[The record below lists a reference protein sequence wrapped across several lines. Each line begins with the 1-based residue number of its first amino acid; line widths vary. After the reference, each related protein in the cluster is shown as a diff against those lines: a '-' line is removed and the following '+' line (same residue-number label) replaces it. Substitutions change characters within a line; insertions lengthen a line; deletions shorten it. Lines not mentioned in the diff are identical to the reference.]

1 MSRDHEKS
9 KVNMPAQTS
18 REAQPAQTSWEA
30 QPAPGTRLNKFLADA
45 GLCSR
50 RQADQM
56 IADGRVTVNGAPA
69 ETGMRVMP
77 GDVVKA
83 DGKPVTPEEEE
94 ILIAFHKPRGIV
106 CTSNP
111 KEKDNIIEY
120 INYPK
125 RIYTVGRLDK
135 DSEGLIL
142 LTNQGDLVNRIMRA
156 GNYHEKEYLVTVDR
170 PYTEDFL
177 EKLSAGVYLEELDVT
192 TRKCEVT
199 MVDEKRFRII
209 LTQGYNR
216 QIRRMCET
224 LGYEVKRLIR
234 ERIMNIELTGLP
246 LGQWRDVT
254 VQEKQV
260 LSQLIADSYSAP
272 IGS

>member
-1 MSRDHEKS
+1 MRHDHEEK
-9 KVNMPAQTS
+9 KVNTGLRRDQEQLREQT
-18 REAQPAQTSWEA
+18 
-30 QPAPGTRLNKFLADA
+30 GIRLNKFLADA
-45 GLCSR
+45 GICSR

-56 IADGRVTVNGAPA
+56 IADGRVTVNGTPA
-69 ETGMRVMP
+69 QTGMRIMP
-77 GDVVKA
+77 GDQVLF
-83 DGKPVTPEEEE
+83 DGKPVYPEEEE

-177 EKLSAGVYLEELDVT
+177 EKMSAGIFLEELEVT
-192 TRKCEVT
+192 TRPCKVT
-199 MVDEKRFRII
+199 PVDDKRFRII

-216 QIRRMCET
+216 QIRRMCEA

-234 ERIMNIELTGLP
+234 ERVMNIRLTGLLP
-246 LGQWRDVT
+246 GKWRDVT
-254 VQEKQV
+254 EQEKQV
-260 LSQLIADSYSAP
+260 LGRMIADSYSAP
-272 IGS
+272 VGSRGYKA